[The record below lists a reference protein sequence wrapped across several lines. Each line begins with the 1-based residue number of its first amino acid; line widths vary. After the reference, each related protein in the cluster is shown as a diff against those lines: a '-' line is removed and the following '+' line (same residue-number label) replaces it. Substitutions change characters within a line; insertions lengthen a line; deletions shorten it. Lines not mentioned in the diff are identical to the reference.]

1 MRSSAR
7 RHRAVTVGGYRG
19 PSLRSKGVS
28 SMPTRRFTNEAW
40 LFLAPLVVA
49 STLVALLYRSV
60 IVELVTSLFA
70 R

>member
-1 MRSSAR
+1 
-7 RHRAVTVGGYRG
+7 
-19 PSLRSKGVS
+19 
-28 SMPTRRFTNEAW
+28 MPTRRFTNEAW